1 MLVARVKGERDEAR
15 ESAEME
21 RAIAAEVQEA
31 TEEDLRYAVCRVPHH
46 LAAFQNKKSGQSI
59 SKIFCTQCIHPEN
72 RVAPICS
79 VCFILHFLNHPD
91 HPDYSK
97 PSS

>member
-31 TEEDLRYAVCRVPHH
+31 TEEDLRYAVYR
-46 LAAFQNKKSGQSI
+46 ATFQDKKSGRSI
-59 SKIFCTQCIHPEN
+59 SEIFC
-72 RVAPICS
+72 
-79 VCFILHFLNHPD
+79 
-91 HPDYSK
+91 K
-97 PSS
+97 PK